1 MKWRKVFNNF
11 FFISLLNTSCN
22 SNSPVK
28 LKGDQL
34 NTKTDL
40 SNNISQVIIWPDSLL
55 VYNPDSLQIDSNS
68 RVLTNSKFKV
78 YTYLNLTCSSCL
90 SELNEWS
97 KIAAV
102 FKQKNVE
109 LIMICYAKDNFEFFK
124 YLYESKKI
132 KSLVFPFYLESNFAF
147 SKLNSRFKKHEL
159 NQIALTDGADNILL
173 FGDII
178 HSKEI
183 YNSFLKIIDK

>member
-1 MKWRKVFNNF
+1 
-11 FFISLLNTSCN
+11 
-22 SNSPVK
+22 
-28 LKGDQL
+28 
-34 NTKTDL
+34 
-40 SNNISQVIIWPDSLL
+40 
-55 VYNPDSLQIDSNS
+55 
-68 RVLTNSKFKV
+68 
-78 YTYLNLTCSSCL
+78 LTCSSCL